1 MLKRRFTALCAIT
14 FFFAIGTVGFAD
26 PPTVSIQQQAELFRG
41 FDEVVIGIVV
51 HVVVNCGDGEVTLGG
66 LAVDVRQGEFF
77 STNTDGILDETRH
90 EQEVFIPGEF
100 FVPGDA
106 VASAAL
112 VCGGLI
118 EGLDLGRT
126 IRIVDPQNP

>member
-1 MLKRRFTALCAIT
+1 MLKQHFYGRSAIVFFCVFLALGA
-14 FFFAIGTVGFAD
+14 AVLAD
-26 PPTVSIQQQAELFRG
+26 PPRVSIQQQAELFRG
-41 FDEVVIGIVV
+41 FDEVVLGIVV
-51 HVVVNCGDGEVTLGG
+51 HVDVFCGDGEVTLGA

-90 EQEVFIPGEF
+90 EQEVFIPGPFEA
-100 FVPGDA
+100 GDA

-112 VCGGLI
+112 ECGGLL

-126 IRIVDPQNP
+126 IKIVDP